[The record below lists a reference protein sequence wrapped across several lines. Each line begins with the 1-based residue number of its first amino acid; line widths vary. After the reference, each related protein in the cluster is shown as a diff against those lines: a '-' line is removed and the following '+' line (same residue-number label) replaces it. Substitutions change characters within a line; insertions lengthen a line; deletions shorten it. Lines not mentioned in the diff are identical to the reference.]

1 MVYKIV
7 TVVLFIVIPLSI
19 NADDLSRAKIFG
31 IAGFAFSLFAI
42 GADISADYYY
52 TKYEESTYSADCSHY
67 KNRTIICERTRDIL
81 FVVAALNFSVS
92 TIFILKNN
100 KKSLG
105 VDVHLREG
113 KLCAGLT
120 KFIY

>member
-7 TVVLFIVIPLSI
+7 TVVLLIILPLCVH
-19 NADDLSRAKIFG
+19 ADDLNKVKIFG

-52 TKYEESTYSADCSHY
+52 TKYEESTYSVDCTHY

-92 TIFILKNN
+92 TIFIIKNN
-100 KKSLG
+100 KKCLG
-105 VDVHLREG
+105 VDVRLREG